1 MIFFKHDWPRTLLI
15 AAFAVVHLLLCYFG
29 HSPFGP
35 SESVE
40 NLWVTVF
47 FALALFFPFLSLS
60 GVFCSWLSVIL
71 ILNFLNYLKLEYLQ
85 RQISEYDFRI
95 IFSSPSY
102 SLDALLGYGPNRYL
116 PLILLLLFFVFLA
129 VKFRKFSRV
138 IDVKK
143 LFYKLSSAALA
154 LSIFFAH
161 YFSYQI
167 SLEQSSEKNLDPL
180 GMIAYTG
187 SKAYLRDVK
196 SLLKK
201 DEKEEIVGQEKIK
214 ISAKKY
220 LTNVKKN
227 IKPNIVFVLAE
238 STFDPNKIFILKSPY
253 RENSLFRADKRRYY
267 GDLEVSITGGGTWVT
282 EFETNSGI
290 STKALGTSDHI
301 NTAIAPHLKTSFARY
316 LQQKNYTA
324 SVFFPIT
331 RAYVNKGET
340 YLKSY
345 GFDSLEDSESLDMS
359 AVRIRDGYDVEMVRQ
374 VIKKLPK
381 GNKNPFFSY
390 VILLEN
396 HGPHECRKN
405 SLNPYQYRLLN
416 DDDFRK
422 NCEVEEYLARA
433 KSSDLAIK
441 NLENE
446 LRKIEREQHRPFLMV
461 IFGDHQ
467 PWTFNKNNYDKNR
480 VKGSSRYS
488 TFYKIIASD
497 SLPTLKIPKKIS
509 PNLLPTIVSSIFA
522 TRVEDLY
529 VPENYYLFEK
539 CGVVSSFEDCLAK
552 LKSRR
557 LDYDKYFGF

>member
-1 MIFFKHDWPRTLLI
+1 MIFLKQDWPRTALI
-15 AAFAVVHLLLCYFG
+15 AAFVVVHLLLCYFG

-35 SESVE
+35 SESAV
-40 NLWVTVF
+40 NLWVTF
-47 FALALFFPFLSLS
+47 FFTLALFFPFLSLA
-60 GVFCSWLSVIL
+60 GVFCSWLSVIF
-71 ILNFLNYLKLEYLQ
+71 ILNFFNYLKLEYLQ
-85 RQISEYDFRI
+85 RQLSEYDFRI
-95 IFSSPSY
+95 ILSSPSY
-102 SLDALLGYGPNRYL
+102 FLDALLGYGPNRYL
-116 PLILLLLFFVFLA
+116 PLILLLLLLVFLA

-143 LFYKLSSAALA
+143 LSYKLFSAALA

-167 SLEQSSEKNLDPL
+167 SLEQNPGKNLDAL

-201 DEKEEIVGQEKIK
+201 DEKEEIVTQKEIK

-220 LTNVKKN
+220 LTTAKKN

-238 STFDPNKIFILKSPY
+238 STFDPNKIFILNSPY
-253 RENSLFRADKRRYY
+253 RKNSLFRADKRGYY

-290 STKALGTSDHI
+290 STKALGTLDHI
-301 NTAIAPHLKTSFARY
+301 NAAIAPHLKTSFARY

-331 RAYVNKGET
+331 RAFVNKGET

-345 GFDSLEDSESLDMS
+345 DFDSLEDSESLDMNG
-359 AVRIRDGYDVEMVRQ
+359 ARIRDGYDVEMVRR

-381 GNKNPFFSY
+381 ENKNLFFSY

-396 HGPHECRKN
+396 HGPHDCRKN
-405 SLNPYQYRLLN
+405 SLNPDQYRLLN
-416 DDDFRK
+416 DSDFRK
-422 NCEVEEYLARA
+422 NCEVDEYLARA
-433 KSSDLAIK
+433 KSSEVAIK
-441 NLENE
+441 NLESE
-446 LRKIEREQHRPFLMV
+446 LRKIEHEQHRPFLMV

-467 PWTFNKNNYDKNR
+467 PWTFNRNHYDKNK
-480 VKGSSRYS
+480 VKNSSRYS

-497 SLPTLKIPKKIS
+497 SLPALKIPKKIS
-509 PNLLPTIVSSIFA
+509 PNLLPSIVSSIFA
-522 TRVEDLY
+522 TKVEELY
-529 VPENYYLFEK
+529 LPENFYLFEK
-539 CGVVSSFEDCLAK
+539 CDVISSTDECLAK
-552 LKSRR
+552 LKTKR
-557 LDYDKYFGF
+557 LDYDKYLEF